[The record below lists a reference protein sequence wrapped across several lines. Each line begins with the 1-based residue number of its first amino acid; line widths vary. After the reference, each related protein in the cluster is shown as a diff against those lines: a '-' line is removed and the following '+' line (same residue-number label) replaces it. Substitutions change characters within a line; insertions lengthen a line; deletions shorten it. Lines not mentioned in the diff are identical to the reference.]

1 MYGDMT
7 PSVFLRCVQYPWSNL
22 KCACTLCVFPLEPAK
37 PEGHINDDDEDKL
50 DNKLRFTQ
58 VHTSSSSDKDVVVM
72 GHIYL
77 PILTSLYCVSALI
90 NEILKT
96 DNLKLMMMAVMM
108 MMMMTVMMMVMVTIS
123 MNGVMMIM

>member
-1 MYGDMT
+1 M
-7 PSVFLRCVQYPWSNL
+7 
-22 KCACTLCVFPLEPAK
+22 KCASTLCVIPLEPAK
-37 PEGHINDDDEDKL
+37 PEGHTCCRASNDLSQIADEGISDDDEDKL

-77 PILTSLYCVSALI
+77 PILTSLYCVSVLI

-96 DNLKLMMMAVMM
+96 DNLKLMMM
-108 MMMMTVMMMVMVTIS
+108 MTVMMMVM
-123 MNGVMMIM
+123 MMIG

>member
-1 MYGDMT
+1 MLVRFAFFHLSW
-7 PSVFLRCVQYPWSNL
+7 PNL
-22 KCACTLCVFPLEPAK
+22 KDTLAAGPQMTRVKSPAD
-37 PEGHINDDDEDKL
+37 EGINDDDEDKL

-77 PILTSLYCVSALI
+77 PILTSLYCVSVLI

-96 DNLKLMMMAVMM
+96 DNLKLMMMAV